1 MDTTALKPLRDI
13 TGMGAILPVLT
24 PIGRKY
30 PAAMSAATGFA
41 CRLIPFITI
50 PAPPCLPTLNRT
62 EFPLLSLWYLHQRLA
77 AKETHSRCRTPCQFV
92 VAAKGLHGIDGYAD
106 RRGYLF
112 VSQSTSAE
120 CMDLL
125 FLFFRHRKHLL
136 QGSLGRR

>member
-24 PIGRKY
+24 PIGRKC

-41 CRLIPFITI
+41 RRLIPFVTI
-50 PAPPCLPTLNRT
+50 PAPPHLPTLNRT
-62 EFPLLSLWYLHQRLA
+62 ELPLLSLWQLHQRLA

-92 VAAKGLHGIDGYAD
+92 VAAKGLHGIDGYAHQQ
-106 RRGYLF
+106 GNLF
-112 VSQSTSAE
+112 ISEAISAQHV
-120 CMDLL
+120 DLL